1 MSLVYPKER
10 PLFQLSLV
18 FSALVWLGLVIG
30 TMGSF
35 LVFFGLGCVGYLFT
49 QSAFVSYVRGTAIR
63 VGADQLPDLH
73 RRFLECCERIGVGER
88 PEVYVLNAHGILNA
102 LATRF
107 LRRHY
112 VVLFS
117 DVVDAFAEHP
127 ESLDFYIGHELG
139 HIHRGHLRWS
149 WFLWPAALLP
159 LIGAAYS
166 RAREY
171 TCDLYGLACCDV
183 PKDAA
188 YGLAVLAAGPRS
200 WDKIDLVRYARQSEQ
215 TGGFWMAYHELC
227 ADYPWLTKRMRHVLG
242 AASGAPAQFPSRNP
256 IAWLLAMLTPRGF
269 GGGGAIGALMLAIG
283 FAGVVAAIAIPNF
296 LRFQQRAQ
304 LAPVSDLRRQVLE
317 AAEAH
322 VAATGA
328 LPSSADELGLAE
340 TSNAGVASIAI
351 DGERIVLFLAP
362 ELSAIGSQLVLT
374 PMVENDTLAWSCE
387 GDLDPALLPVACGQA
402 TDAASLAAELQQA
415 MAAAGTAA
423 PDELFADD
431 VTCSEAFRASAEYA
445 ALGTETRAA
454 LLAGCNQWKLEQ
466 LDAAGV
472 VEE

>member
-10 PLFQLSLV
+10 PLFQISLV
-18 FSALVWLGLVIG
+18 FSALVWLGLVVG

-35 LVFFGLGCVGYLFT
+35 LVFFGLGCVGYLFA
-49 QSAFVSYVRGTAIR
+49 QSAFVSYVRGTGIR

-73 RRFLECCERIGVGER
+73 RRFLECCERLGVDDR

-117 DVVDAFAEHP
+117 DVVDAFAEHS

-149 WFLWPAALLP
+149 WFLWPAAMLP

-242 AASGAPAQFPSRNP
+242 AASGAPARFPSRNP
-256 IAWLLAMLTPRGF
+256 IAWLLALGTPRGF
-269 GGGGAIGALMLAIG
+269 GGGGAIGALMLCVG
-283 FAGVVAAIAIPNF
+283 FAGIVAAIAIPNY

-304 LAPVSDLRRQVLE
+304 LAPVNELRQQVQE
-317 AAEAH
+317 AAEAYI
-322 VAATGA
+322 AASET
-328 LPSSADELGLAE
+328 LPPSADALGVAQ
-340 TSNAGVASIAI
+340 TSNAGVAGVAI

-362 ELSAIGSQLVLT
+362 ELAAIGSQLVLV
-374 PMVENDTLAWSCE
+374 PAVENGAFVWSCD
-387 GDLDPALLPVACGQA
+387 GDLEPALLAIACGQGA
-402 TDAASLAAELQQA
+402 DAGSIAAEIERA
-415 MAAAGTAA
+415 MTAARPAAAGAF
-423 PDELFADD
+423 FADE
-431 VTCSEAFRASAEYA
+431 VTCSDAFRASAEYA
-445 ALGTETRAA
+445 ALDAETRSA
-454 LLAGCNQWKLEQ
+454 LLAGCNQWKLDQ
-466 LDAAGV
+466 LDTAGG
-472 VEE
+472 VE